1 MSEPVEPTPAVAAE
15 IFGPRLALAH
25 RYAGLLATEATVRG
39 LIGPREVPRL
49 WERHLLNCAVVAEL
63 IDRSAEVVD
72 VGSGAGLPGIPLAI
86 ARPDLTVTLVE
97 PLLRRSTWLAD
108 IIDRLEL
115 GNVTVR
121 RARAEDL
128 HGQLHAAY
136 VTARAVAP
144 LSRLATWCLPLL
156 QPGGV
161 LLAMKGRSADGELA
175 DAEDV
180 IRALGGVDW
189 RVCRAGSSTLSDP
202 TSVVQ
207 VRVGSSAPRSQPASP
222 DPGRSRAVPS
232 SGTTGLQTTER
243 RGGGR

>member
-1 MSEPVEPTPAVAAE
+1 MSEPVEPTPVVAAE
-15 IFGPRLALAH
+15 IFGPRLDLAN
-25 RYAGLLATEATVRG
+25 RYAELLATEATVRG

-63 IDRSAEVVD
+63 IDGSADVID

-97 PLLRRSTWLAD
+97 PLLRRSTWLVD
-108 IIDRLEL
+108 VVGRLEL
-115 GNVTVR
+115 ANVTVR

-128 HGQLHAAY
+128 HGELHAAY

-144 LSRLATWCLPLL
+144 MGRLAAWCLPLL
-156 QPGGV
+156 RPGGI
-161 LLAMKGRSADGELA
+161 LLAMKGQSAEGELA

-180 IRALGGVDW
+180 IRTLGGVDW
-189 RVCRAGSSTLSDP
+189 RVVRAGSSRLSDP

-207 VRVGSSAPRSQPASP
+207 VRVGSDGPKTAAARVARRRS
-222 DPGRSRAVPS
+222 DAVRPI
-232 SGTTGLQTTER
+232 ER
-243 RGGGR
+243 RRGER